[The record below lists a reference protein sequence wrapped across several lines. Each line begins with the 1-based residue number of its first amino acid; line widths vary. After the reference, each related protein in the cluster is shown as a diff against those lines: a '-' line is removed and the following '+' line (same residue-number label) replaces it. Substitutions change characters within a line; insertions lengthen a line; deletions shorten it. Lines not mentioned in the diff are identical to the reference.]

1 MILQWRDSDFSPEEK
16 VLGIIYDAGA
26 ILQTDLALLLGLS
39 LKMCRLYVER
49 CNRKQEE
56 PLIQRRFK
64 RTALHMN
71 EKQRFYTLSE
81 DGAKYV
87 HRMIGNP
94 RNAKGVDALA
104 NHQLGLID
112 ILMRYTQHYGQ
123 EGLSWYATSEATD
136 LLAAMILQ
144 ENPNVAEDDVKTG
157 LIRPDAALLHDG
169 NLAWIEFDN
178 STEGARQLQI
188 KYNQYNTLLQK
199 LDLEERHV
207 VWVAKAE
214 KRVRVMQAAWEG
226 WMDRLGEE
234 NVFASMSF
242 FVEGDETEK
251 IFPIPAE
258 YVPDYGQ

>member
-16 VLGIIYDAGA
+16 VLGVIYDAGA
-26 ILQTDLALLLGLS
+26 ILQTDLAYLLGLS
-39 LKMCRLYVER
+39 LKMCRRYVER
-49 CNRKQEE
+49 CNKDHEE

-81 DGAKYV
+81 NGAKYV

-112 ILMRYTQHYGQ
+112 ILIRYTQYFGQ
-123 EGLSWYATSEATD
+123 EGISWYATSEATD

-144 ENPNVAEDDVKTG
+144 ENSNIAEDDVKTG

-178 STEGARQLQI
+178 STEGARQLQM

-199 LDLEERHV
+199 LDPDERHV
-207 VWVAKAE
+207 AWVAKTE
-214 KRVRVMQAAWEG
+214 KRIHVMQAAWEG
-226 WMDRLGEE
+226 WMDRLGKE
-234 NVFASMSF
+234 NVFSSMSF
-242 FVEGDETEK
+242 FLEGDETQN
-251 IFPIPAE
+251 IFHNLAISS
-258 YVPDYGQ
+258 PDYGH